1 MRGLTAHFCFL
12 PFRYFN
18 FKPHAEAVFP
28 ILSYSSLPIPVM
40 RQFLDIVHQTIQFPL
55 RIHFLLSPKRKAV
68 ELLVV
73 AQVTE
78 YRFDGG
84 EAPAVLNA
92 ALRAVDAPLHFV
104 GVTFL
109 SVGFAVEEGDLPGF
123 GFVRGE

>member
-18 FKPHAEAVFP
+18 FMPHAEAVLS
-28 ILSYSSLPIPVM
+28 ILSYSLLPIPVM
-40 RQFLDIVHQTIQFPL
+40 RQFLDVVHQTVQLPL
-55 RIHFLLSPKRKAV
+55 RIHFLLSPEREAV

-73 AQVTE
+73 AQVAE
-78 YRFDGG
+78 NGFDGG
-84 EAPAVLNA
+84 EASAVLA
-92 ALRAVDAPLHFV
+92 SSCRAVYVSLHFV